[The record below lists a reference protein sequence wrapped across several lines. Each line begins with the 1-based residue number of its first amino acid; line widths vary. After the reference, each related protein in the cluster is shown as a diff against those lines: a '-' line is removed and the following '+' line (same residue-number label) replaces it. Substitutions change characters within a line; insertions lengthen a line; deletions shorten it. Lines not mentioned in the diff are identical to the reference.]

1 MSRAWGCYLLTIVIW
16 HTAGVPGTALEAA
29 AYPPRKQVQTP
40 SDASQAEG
48 DSPGRA
54 AVDDVPAIDDTVV
67 TVRPFPVG
75 ELSDDVSLTA
85 TRVQTPLSNVGSSV
99 TIVTRDQIRDSG
111 QTSVVEVLRT
121 VPGLD
126 IAQAGGPGR
135 QSSAFLR
142 GSNSNQTKVML
153 DGVWLNDPTANR
165 AFDLSN
171 LTVDNIERIE
181 VLRGPQSTLYGSD
194 AIGGVINI
202 ITRRGSG
209 PARARFSTQAGSFDT
224 SNQVATLSGGNERS
238 YYSFSGSYFDTNGFS
253 AAESGSE
260 RDGYRNGTMS
270 GRAGVV
276 FSDQLDVDV
285 VFSYTD
291 ADSKFDSYSFDPLT
305 GASLPVDG
313 LANTARSE
321 SFYARTQIR
330 SVSCDGVL
338 EQKVGFNYTN
348 INRDS
353 LTPGLNSYFNGDVRM
368 VDWQA
373 NLTVLDRDQV
383 QDILTVGAMYLQEDA
398 LTSNTFA
405 PLPSDRSLFNR
416 AVYLQNTMVL
426 FDQWTVTAGT
436 RWDQFSRSG
445 DANTYRVTSR
455 YQIPDDG
462 VALHGSIGTGFR
474 APSINELFGFAG
486 NPDLRPESS
495 RGWDCGLEHRFA
507 DDRLVVDATYFRND
521 FDDLIVFVLT
531 NPPFTGELFNVS
543 TARTHGVELTAT
555 WLLDERTQL
564 TGGYTRCDSQGRD
577 PNSGVVTTLLRRPR
591 DKFSV
596 SVDRSICDG
605 RGNFN
610 LTLRYVGR
618 RTDVAPIFGDPPIEL
633 DHYMVA
639 NLGVWFDVQDDLRF
653 FGRVDNVFDEDYQE
667 INGFQTAGLS
677 AYAGMMWTWGG

>member
-1 MSRAWGCYLLTIVIW
+1 VNGAPNAPQQPAQAPSDPSQRDG
-16 HTAGVPGTALEAA
+16 EAA
-29 AYPPRKQVQTP
+29 
-40 SDASQAEG
+40 
-48 DSPGRA
+48 GRA
-54 AVDDVPAIDDTVV
+54 AVDDVPEIDDTVV
-67 TVRPFPVG
+67 TARPFPVG
-75 ELSDDVSLTA
+75 ELRDDASLTA

-99 TIVTRDQIRDSG
+99 TIITRDQIRDSG
-111 QTSVVEVLRT
+111 QTSLAEILRT

-142 GSNSNQTKVML
+142 GSNSNQTKVMM

-171 LTVDNIERIE
+171 LTLDNIERIE

-202 ITRRGSG
+202 ITRRGRG
-209 PARARFSTQAGSFDT
+209 PARLQFSTQAGSYDT
-224 SNQVATLSGGNERS
+224 SNQVATLSGGTERS
-238 YYSFSGSYFDTNGFS
+238 YYSLTGSYFDTNGFS
-253 AAESGSE
+253 AAESGTE

-270 GRAGVV
+270 GRAGIV
-276 FSDQLDVDV
+276 FNEQLDVDV
-285 VFSYTD
+285 VFRYADS
-291 ADSKFDSYSFDPLT
+291 DSKFDSYAFDPLT

-321 SFYARTQIR
+321 SFYSRTQIR
-330 SVSCDGVL
+330 SVSLDGML

-348 INRDS
+348 TNRDS
-353 LTPGLNSYFNGDVRM
+353 LTPGLNSHFNGDVRM

-383 QDILTVGAMYLQEDA
+383 QDILTVGAMYLQEDV
-398 LTSNTFA
+398 LTSNTFV

-416 AVYLQNTMVL
+416 GVYLQNTMVL
-426 FDQWTVTAGT
+426 YDQWTVTAGT

-455 YQIPDDG
+455 YQIPEDG

-486 NPDLRPESS
+486 NPNLRPEKS
-495 RGWDCGLEHRFA
+495 RGWDCGLEQRFA
-507 DDRLVVDATYFRND
+507 DEKLIVDATYFRND
-521 FDDLIVFVLT
+521 YDDLIVFVLT

-564 TGGYTRCDSQGRD
+564 SAGYTRCDSRGRD

-596 SVDRSICDG
+596 SVDRSLCDG

-639 NLGVWFDVQDDLRF
+639 NLGVWFDVQDDLRL
-653 FGRVDNVFDEDYQE
+653 FGRVDNVFDEEYQE

-677 AYAGMMWTWGG
+677 AYAGLMWTWGG

>member
-1 MSRAWGCYLLTIVIW
+1 MLRAWGWCWLLSMICQ
-16 HTAGVPGTALEAA
+16 GTVLQAA
-29 AYPPRKQVQTP
+29 PYPPQNPAATSQP
-40 SDASQAEG
+40 QSDDDAA
-48 DSPGRA
+48 GRA
-54 AVDDVPAIDDTVV
+54 VVDDVPEIEDTIV

-75 ELSDDVSLTA
+75 ELSDDASLTA
-85 TRVQTPLSNVGSSV
+85 TRVQTPLANVGSSV
-99 TIVTRDQIRDSG
+99 TIVTRQQIDDSG
-111 QTSVVEVLRT
+111 QNTVVEVLRT

-135 QSSAFLR
+135 QSSVFLR
-142 GSNSNQTKVML
+142 GANSNQTKVML

-209 PARARFSTQAGSFDT
+209 PARMSYSTQGGSFDT
-224 SNQVATLSGGNERS
+224 SNQVATLSGGTDRT

-253 AAESGSE
+253 AAESGTE
-260 RDGYRNGTMS
+260 RDGFRNGTTS
-270 GRAGVV
+270 GRAGAVL
-276 FSDQLDVDV
+276 SEQLDVDV
-285 VFSYTD
+285 VFRYTD
-291 ADSKFDSYSFDPLT
+291 SDSKFDSYSFDPVT

-321 SFYARTQIR
+321 SFYARTQLR
-330 SVSCDGVL
+330 MVSMDGVL

-373 NLTVLDRDQV
+373 NLNVLDRDQV
-383 QDILTVGAMYLQEDA
+383 QDILTAGAMYLQEDA

-416 AVYLQNTMVL
+416 AVYLQNTMTL

-436 RWDQFSRSG
+436 RWDHFSRSG

-474 APSINELFGFAG
+474 APSINELYGFAG
-486 NPDLRPESS
+486 NPNLRPETS

-521 FDDLIVFVLT
+521 YDDLIVFVLT
-531 NPPFTGELFNVS
+531 NPPFTGELFNIAD
-543 TARTHGVELTAT
+543 ARTHGVELTGT
-555 WLLDERTQL
+555 WTLDECTQL
-564 TGGYTRCDSQGRD
+564 TAAYTRCDSRGID
-577 PNSGVVTTLLRRPR
+577 PNSGVETTLLRRPR
-591 DKFSV
+591 DKFSIIV
-596 SVDRSICDG
+596 NRAVCG
-605 RGNFN
+605 QRGNLN
-610 LTLRYVGR
+610 LTLRYVGS
-618 RTDVAPIFGDPPIEL
+618 RTDVPPIYGDPPIEL

-639 NLGVWFDVQDDLRF
+639 NAGFWFDIR
-653 FGRVDNVFDEDYQE
+653 DNVRLIGRIDNLFDEDYQE

-677 AYAGMMWTWGG
+677 AYVGMMWAWGG